1 MLSLRCR
8 KLHLIYFKK
17 FSRPYT
23 LPAVSEVRNSTKT
36 VPPTIKSSGRT
47 YKIQTTRKNLSR
59 LSLKDS
65 HPKLAVEFDSEH
77 NWPLTASQYVSHQ
90 KRIWW
95 RCVANPEHRWE
106 ATAAIRINDRLKCP
120 HCWAENRKF
129 CIRKSYRNEFHPT
142 LNSPTTVDGPFWYA
156 QRIWWQCT
164 RDHAHIWQ
172 CTHNARIRTGQ
183 GCPVCPPT
191 TSYLRSI
198 LDLDPSVAAEFHPT
212 KNHPLRASSR
222 IRKSERVWWKC
233 LADGR
238 HVWEATVTNRV
249 HKKRRCPFC
258 SINQRA
264 PRSMPLTE
272 THPQLVKEWH
282 PTRNLPL
289 EPSQQLARWK
299 RVVWQCS
306 VTKDHVWEMKIYFR
320 TYHKSGCPHCLRIR
334 KTKPI
339 ILAKQSPVFTDEW
352 HPTLNGSLKPT
363 DSLKQ
368 EQVVHWQCRTHPD
381 HTWSTQVLARVHFDA
396 GCPHCRRTFSN
407 RRSIARLIP
416 SVAAEWHPTKN
427 GTLSPEKVQYKSR
440 ADIWWVCSKCSFEWK
455 ASPFYRCGRL
465 DVCPNC
471 NPIPLSQPLS

>member
-1 MLSLRCR
+1 
-8 KLHLIYFKK
+8 
-17 FSRPYT
+17 
-23 LPAVSEVRNSTKT
+23 
-36 VPPTIKSSGRT
+36 
-47 YKIQTTRKNLSR
+47 
-59 LSLKDS
+59 
-65 HPKLAVEFDSEH
+65 
-77 NWPLTASQYVSHQ
+77 
-90 KRIWW
+90 
-95 RCVANPEHRWE
+95 
-106 ATAAIRINDRLKCP
+106 
-120 HCWAENRKF
+120 
-129 CIRKSYRNEFHPT
+129 
-142 LNSPTTVDGPFWYA
+142 
-156 QRIWWQCT
+156 
-164 RDHAHIWQ
+164 
-172 CTHNARIRTGQ
+172 
-183 GCPVCPPT
+183 
-191 TSYLRSI
+191 
-198 LDLDPSVAAEFHPT
+198 
-212 KNHPLRASSR
+212 
-222 IRKSERVWWKC
+222 
-233 LADGR
+233 
-238 HVWEATVTNRV
+238 
-249 HKKRRCPFC
+249 
-258 SINQRA
+258 
-264 PRSMPLTE
+264 MPLTE

-368 EQVVHWQCRTHPD
+368 AQVVHWQCRTHPD
-381 HTWSTQVLARVHFDA
+381 HTWSTQVLARVHLDA

-440 ADIWWVCSKCSFEWK
+440 ANIWWVCSKCSFEWK
-455 ASPFYRCGRL
+455 ASPFYRYARL

-471 NPIPLSQPLS
+471 NPIPLSQPLSESHRLVAANGTQHSTDLSVLATCFPLGRRGAWCGGNAREDTRRMSTFGSACATSDVRNVTRKRPKATHLS